1 MALET
6 DAKQSQQNLMES
18 SPASTVAGQNGF
30 GQAQTLTAN
39 AQLGGQQ
46 QTQTVIGAF
55 DSRQQAETAVN
66 QLREQGFTTN
76 EISVLAKGAK
86 SETSET
92 FDSDV
97 GNTDTIADGVATGS
111 TIGGVGGLMAAAG
124 ALAIPGI
131 GPIVALGPLAA
142 ALSGAVAGGVAG
154 GLVDYGIP
162 DESGRKFES
171 RLQQG
176 KVLAVIR
183 SEPTKVNQAA
193 QILRQNGVKDVET
206 H

>member
-6 DAKQSQQNLMES
+6 DAKQDQQVLGEP
-18 SPASTVAGQNGF
+18 SPASTVAGQNEY
-30 GQAQTLTAN
+30 GQAQSLTADT
-39 AQLGGQQ
+39 QLGGAQ

-55 DSRQQAETAVN
+55 DSRQQAEAAVN
-66 QLREQGFTTN
+66 QLRQQGFTTN
-76 EISVLAKGAK
+76 EISVLAKEVKAEG
-86 SETSET
+86 SEKIDSE
-92 FDSDV
+92 V
-97 GNTDTIADGVATGS
+97 GHTDTIADGVATGS

-131 GPIVALGPLAA
+131 GPIVALGPIAA

-171 RLQQG
+171 RVQQG

-183 SEPTKVNQAA
+183 SEATKVNQAA
-193 QILRQNGVKDVET
+193 QMLRQNGAKDVET